1 MSEKLDLGD
10 VGTHGDGESKPAKR
24 IPITKKPR
32 PKSRNSD
39 NDLIASD
46 AIEQDDN
53 IEQTDNSVVPPVST
67 VSNDEI
73 LTRLTAIENQLESTN
88 QFLGAIDWKM
98 WLYLK
103 AENYIDD

>member
-32 PKSRNSD
+32 KPRPKSRNSD

-46 AIEQDDN
+46 A

>member
-1 MSEKLDLGD
+1 MSERTVMVNLNQQNEFLLLKSLDQNLG
-10 VGTHGDGESKPAKR
+10 
-24 IPITKKPR
+24 I
-32 PKSRNSD
+32 
-39 NDLIASD
+39 L
-46 AIEQDDN
+46 
-53 IEQTDNSVVPPVST
+53 